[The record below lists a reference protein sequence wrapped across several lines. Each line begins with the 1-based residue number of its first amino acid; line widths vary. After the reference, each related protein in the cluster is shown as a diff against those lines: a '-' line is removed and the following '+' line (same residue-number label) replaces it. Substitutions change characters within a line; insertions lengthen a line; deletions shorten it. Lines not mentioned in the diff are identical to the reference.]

1 MVTVQGICEVSP
13 EEETEGYGGK
23 DLLKKV
29 LSFDWKSEGEK
40 DNQGYET
47 TEEEVSVI
55 GKCELQPVYTRTHAC
70 THAHTHTR
78 TYQFI
83 TLWASTFLDLSW

>member
-1 MVTVQGICEVSP
+1 MVTVQGIREVSP
-13 EEETEGYGGK
+13 EEETEGYGKK

-55 GKCELQPVYTRTHAC
+55 GKCELQSVYTHTD
-70 THAHTHTR
+70 TQTHTR
-78 TYQFI
+78 I
-83 TLWASTFLDLSW
+83 SLSCSEHPPYSS

>member
-29 LSFDWKSEGEK
+29 LSFD
-40 DNQGYET
+40 
-47 TEEEVSVI
+47 
-55 GKCELQPVYTRTHAC
+55 
-70 THAHTHTR
+70 
-78 TYQFI
+78 
-83 TLWASTFLDLSW
+83 